1 MGQNNFHYILFHA
14 KYYLILLCIYFCS
27 SLDFLWD
34 SPSQSCSSH
43 PRDFSYTWIPINFRN
58 RWTFCAI
65 IHHWTTPQ
73 ACGWKSVIKFS
84 SLQAGSVYELLSVSQ
99 QLPHSYLEDCEF
111 WKWAETSVLEGSRRL
126 ESLCQSVQ
134 HELNAPIVQVSSS
147 TQRRTIVCRW
157 VETSS
162 YGTVCFPLLQFNAA
176 CGQCWNKST
185 AIHSSWYSLALT
197 CFASVYPLIINI
209 P

>member
-1 MGQNNFHYILFHA
+1 MYFIFVLHEIFCEIHK
-14 KYYLILLCIYFCS
+14 KY
-27 SLDFLWD
+27 
-34 SPSQSCSSH
+34 SSH

-134 HELNAPIVQVSSS
+134 DELNAPIVQVSSN
-147 TQRRTIVCRW
+147 T
-157 VETSS
+157 ETHYCLSLGGDVFLRDS
-162 YGTVCFPLLQFNAA
+162 LFPL
-176 CGQCWNKST
+176 T
-185 AIHSSWYSLALT
+185 A
-197 CFASVYPLIINI
+197 V
-209 P
+209 